1 MVVYSTQIGHQTALA
16 SSGTDPGNPGS
27 RPHVIPL
34 CHVQSESADFHGIVR
49 PVETIGTQGAHYIHM
64 VAIYRPIV
72 CQGVFE
78 AEAGVPMKSGL
89 RKPIAKLS
97 AFSFVQISIIIFMA
111 LTLVKLITDVRT

>member
-34 CHVQSESADFHGIVR
+34 CHIQAESADFHGIVR
-49 PVETIGTQGAHYIHM
+49 PVKTIGAHCAHYINM

-72 CQGVFE
+72 RQGVFE
-78 AEAGVPMKSGL
+78 TEAGIAIKTGLCKSV
-89 RKPIAKLS
+89 AKLS
-97 AFSFVQISIIIFMA
+97 TFSFVQISITVFVS
-111 LTLVKLITDVRT
+111 LTLVKLIAYVRS